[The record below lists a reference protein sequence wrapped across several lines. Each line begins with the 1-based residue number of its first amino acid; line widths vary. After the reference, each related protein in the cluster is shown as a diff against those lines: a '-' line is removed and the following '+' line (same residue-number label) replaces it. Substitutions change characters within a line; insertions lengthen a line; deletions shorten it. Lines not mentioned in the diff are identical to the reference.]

1 MSNFKPTP
9 EQAFDVR
16 HELDR
21 IIKETGVT
29 FVSPAPAPPSSFR
42 QRREE
47 ERLRRTSGN
56 HIAIDYVNKIR
67 P

>member
-9 EQAFDVR
+9 EQAFDVLR
-16 HELDR
+16 ELDR

-29 FVSPAPAPPSSFR
+29 FVPPATAPPSSFR

-47 ERLRRTSGN
+47 ERLRRMNGN
-56 HIAIDYVNKIR
+56 HITVDYVNKIR